1 MSLSRTLVALRKP
14 KELAMNASMI
24 EEVTTT
30 ALVEKIQRLERFV
43 AELQDELQRT
53 RAATLEVMLGPLRL
67 REAVLLY
74 VGTQDADRFSEQL
87 HREYGSEVANQVLHH
102 LFVLNNAPLPEEQR
116 ESFRAVFD
124 HGMSRW

>member
-14 KELAMNASMI
+14 KELAMNDSMI

-53 RAATLEVMLGPLRL
+53 RAATLEAMLGPLRM

-74 VGTQDADRFSEQL
+74 VGAEDAGRFSEQL
-87 HREYGSEVANQVLHH
+87 HREYGSEVANQVLRH
-102 LFVLNNAPLPEEQR
+102 LFVLNNAPLSEGQR
-116 ESFRAVFD
+116 ESLRVVFD
-124 HGMSRW
+124 NGMSRW